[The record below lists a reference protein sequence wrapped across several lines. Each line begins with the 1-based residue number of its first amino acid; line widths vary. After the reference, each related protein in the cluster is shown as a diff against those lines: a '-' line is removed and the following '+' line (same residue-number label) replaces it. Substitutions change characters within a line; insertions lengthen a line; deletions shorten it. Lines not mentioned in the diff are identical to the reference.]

1 MKLLRLSAI
10 FVLLMGAA
18 PAYAQTYVE
27 PRWDAAPDAALTRSL
42 MPAFATWLGIGG
54 SATLHCRA
62 DQDGHPFNCRVIAES
77 PPGLGFGAAARLVA
91 ASGTIRA
98 ARSGERIVG
107 GSFRTRV
114 NFMVEDVSPAVNRQ
128 VPAPTPEPESLALTL
143 ARQIVSSA
151 DDPTADSWDRLD
163 GLDHDRRTV
172 VSAWIEELMPFSE
185 AEMKEARAVQ
195 LTRLF
200 SERDLKRILRGEK
213 VSTPTQEAFMASI
226 PAETPRERDATKEL
240 RRRYCSRY
248 EC

>member
-1 MKLLRLSAI
+1 
-10 FVLLMGAA
+10 
-18 PAYAQTYVE
+18 
-27 PRWDAAPDAALTRSL
+27 

-54 SATLHCRA
+54 SATLQCRA
-62 DQDGHPFNCRVIAES
+62 DEDGHPFNCRVIAES

-114 NFMVEDVSPAVNRQ
+114 NFTVEAFPSAPGRQ
-128 VPAPTPEPESLALTL
+128 SSLPAPTPEVLAL
-143 ARQIVSSA
+143 ARQVVSGA
-151 DDPTADSWDRLD
+151 DDPTEESWDRLD
-163 GLDHDRRTV
+163 GLDHDRRAV
-172 VSAWIEELMPFSE
+172 VSAWIDELMPFSE
-185 AEMKEARAVQ
+185 ADLKEVRAVQ
-195 LTRLF
+195 LTHLF

-226 PAETPRERDATKEL
+226 PAETPRELDALKEL